1 MIRRRVVDPR
11 ARARRV
17 LPRHGAAE
25 RRERRRDGGWVR
37 NTRDGTVEAVFEGA
51 ESVVEALV
59 AFCHVGPRG
68 ARVERVEVSDEPV
81 EGIGGFAIR

>member
-1 MIRRRVVDPR
+1 
-11 ARARRV
+11 
-17 LPRHGAAE
+17 
-25 RRERRRDGGWVR
+25 VR
-37 NTRDGTVEAVFEGA
+37 NTREGTVEAVFEGA
-51 ESVVEALV
+51 ESVVEELV